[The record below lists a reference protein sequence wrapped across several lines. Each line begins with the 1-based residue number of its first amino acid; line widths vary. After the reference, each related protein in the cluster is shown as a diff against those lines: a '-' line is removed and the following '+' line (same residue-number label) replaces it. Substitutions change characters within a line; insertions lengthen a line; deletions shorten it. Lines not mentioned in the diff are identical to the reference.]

1 MRRAILVLLLL
12 PVLVPT
18 AAARDAAPG
27 GHRSW
32 DDVEHWAKIFDDPSR
47 DEWQKPLGLL
57 NFLGIEPG
65 ETVAEIGA
73 GTGYFTKILSIQVGP
88 QGKVYAVDISQPML
102 DHLMGRKDVVA
113 ERVVPVLGAA
123 DDPKLPAGA
132 IDAVVVLNTWHHIG
146 KRSKYLSRLAQA
158 LSPEGRVAVIDWREG
173 ELPMGPPPAE
183 KLPRERVIGEFEKA
197 GFKFVAESVML
208 PYQYTLVFR
217 LPAKKDTR
225 RYTR

>member
-12 PVLVPT
+12 PVLGST
-18 AAARDAAPG
+18 AGARDPE

-32 DDVEHWAKIFDDPSR
+32 DDVEHWAKVFDDPAR
-47 DEWQKPLGLL
+47 DEWQKPLSLL

-65 ETVAEIGA
+65 ETVADIGA
-73 GTGYFTKILSIQVGP
+73 GTGYFTKTLSIQVGEK
-88 QGKVYAVDISQPML
+88 GKVYAVDISQPML
-102 DHLMGRKDVVA
+102 DHLMSRKDVVA

-158 LSPEGRVAVIDWREG
+158 LSPEGRVTIIDWRDG
-173 ELPMGPPPAE
+173 ELPMGPPPE
-183 KLPRERVIGEFEKA
+183 DKLPRERVISEFEKA
-197 GFKFVAESVML
+197 GFRFVAESVML
-208 PYQYTLVFR
+208 PYQYALVFR

-225 RYTR
+225 RYLTR